1 MQNAPIFVGKVENG
15 KLQIRNVKAFEQWLK
30 CLKGDVQIIVKKKRK
45 DRTLNQNAYYWVC
58 MTIIGDA
65 LGYHPEE
72 MHATFKA
79 MFLVDR
85 SGRMPVVR
93 STTRLNTV
101 EFSEYFERIASQ
113 VAELGIV
120 LPDPE
125 DYK

>member
-1 MQNAPIFVGKVENG
+1 MQNAPIFAGRVEKG
-15 KLQIRNVKAFEQWLK
+15 KLQIRNVKAFTDWLG

-45 DRTLNQNAYYWVC
+45 DRTLLQNAYYWVC
-58 MTIIGDA
+58 ITIIA
-65 LGYHPEE
+65 NELGYLPEE
-72 MHATFKA
+72 IHATFKA

-85 SGRMPVVR
+85 SGKMPVVR

-101 EFSEYFERIASQ
+101 EFSEYFERIALQ
-113 VAELGIV
+113 AAELGIV

>member
-1 MQNAPIFVGKVENG
+1 MQNAPIFAGRVEKG
-15 KLQIRNVKAFEQWLK
+15 KLQIRNVKAFTDWLS

-45 DRTLNQNAYYWVC
+45 DRTLLQNAYYWVC
-58 MTIIGDA
+58 MTIIA
-65 LGYHPEE
+65 NELGYLPEE
-72 MHATFKA
+72 IHATFKA

-85 SGRMPVVR
+85 SGKMPVVR

-101 EFSEYFERIASQ
+101 EFSEYFERIALQ
-113 VAELGIV
+113 AAELGIV